1 MSNDDLEGAIQEFLR
16 KTDDAYREYEQGYA
30 NADAT
35 LRKLQDY
42 VETLGETVDTDTEE

>member
-1 MSNDDLEGAIQEFLR
+1 MPNDDLEADIHEFLQ
-16 KTDDAYREYEQGYA
+16 KTDEAYREYEQGYA

-42 VETLGETVDTDTEE
+42 VETLGESVDETDE